1 MACGASSRPRAAS
14 RSTASGF
21 RAERA
26 RPLALIAA
34 AEWPRRTR
42 EGIEELAAL
51 YGARVLSPERASDVV
66 EWCTE
71 HGGMLDR
78 PQLDRLLEGVEA
90 APPASAP
97 RAVPPAPPAPR
108 WKRAASTIGNALV
121 MVVVGAFMVGWY
133 GMWLAMGVMIVGGIL
148 FGWFDT
154 EAEPAPAKVVEVRV
168 DRERCVITATFDS
181 SRRFEQLNV
190 LVDGNLRNGDPL
202 GEKNFKVGPV
212 VKGRSQLVVA
222 RPDPT
227 LCRSRHHFT
236 RPGAAAVGRCG
247 RARPSRAGRGSR
259 AAARRAQPLR
269 PVRLEAADAEV
280 EEPVL
285 DPGDREVERDRRQL
299 PLLVAAAD
307 RLEVAGGR
315 QAEVV
320 VAHHVGHGRQLV
332 GFVQAAGPDE
342 EVLAAVEARVAL
354 VCVEAS
360 EVVVADAPQGA
371 LDSAAVRGSM
381 SATPRKL
388 SVQPSSVAAAT
399 GSASGQRYCIPSW
412 LRLEP

>member
-1 MACGASSRPRAAS
+1 MWGVVEAAG
-14 RSTASGF
+14 RIEVHRSGF

-90 APPASAP
+90 PPPASAP

-133 GMWLAMGVMIVGGIL
+133 GMWLAMGVMMVGDIL

-236 RPGAAAVGRCG
+236 VRVQPRWDDVVGQDRRGQVPVQGRSARAGAAAS
-247 RARPSRAGRGSR
+247 A
-259 AAARRAQPLR
+259 
-269 PVRLEAADAEV
+269 
-280 EEPVL
+280 
-285 DPGDREVERDRRQL
+285 
-299 PLLVAAAD
+299 
-307 RLEVAGGR
+307 R
-315 QAEVV
+315 QA
-320 VAHHVGHGRQLV
+320 R
-332 GFVQAAGPDE
+332 
-342 EVLAAVEARVAL
+342 
-354 VCVEAS
+354 
-360 EVVVADAPQGA
+360 
-371 LDSAAVRGSM
+371 
-381 SATPRKL
+381 
-388 SVQPSSVAAAT
+388 
-399 GSASGQRYCIPSW
+399 SG
-412 LRLEP
+412 

>member
-1 MACGASSRPRAAS
+1 MACGASLRPRAAS

-133 GMWLAMGVMIVGGIL
+133 GMWLAMGVMMVGGIL

-212 VKGRSQLVVA
+212 AKGRSQLVVA
-222 RPDPT
+222 RPDPPSVARAIT
-227 LCRSRHHFT
+227 SACGCSRGGT
-236 RPGAAAVGRCG
+236 TWS
-247 RARPSRAGRGSR
+247 ARPSRAGPGSR
-259 AAARRAQPLR
+259 AAARGAQPLR
-269 PVRLEAADAEV
+269 AVRLEAADAEV

-285 DPGDREVERDRRQL
+285 DPGDREVERDRRQ
-299 PLLVAAAD
+299 P
-307 RLEVAGGR
+307 
-315 QAEVV
+315 
-320 VAHHVGHGRQLV
+320 H
-332 GFVQAAGPDE
+332 
-342 EVLAAVEARVAL
+342 
-354 VCVEAS
+354 CS
-360 EVVVADAPQGA
+360 
-371 LDSAAVRGSM
+371 
-381 SATPRKL
+381 
-388 SVQPSSVAAAT
+388 
-399 GSASGQRYCIPSW
+399 
-412 LRLEP
+412 